1 MLWEPCEAWFPHK
14 DAVRGAA
21 ALPSLHSS
29 LLLRADCSSRWI
41 SEQGFRPLCPGLPG
55 LQAAKDDPAPV
66 GGRSRGGSYLFAG
79 GAGSWWRGAAGVVL
93 SSCRPGWSHRAVCRV
108 RLLFVKG
115 DGANGPG
122 EVRWLSQVSPRG
134 GWQLRP
140 PSEDCGCS
148 ELGILQRSL
157 WMCFLRCQTLQPSS
171 QAEAECGGRQS
182 SNRETLTP
190 HLHGF
195 YEPQVCTLPLHVWCP
210 GIPVLSVQLIE
221 IVTVVSKC
229 LA

>member
-93 SSCRPGWSHRAVCRV
+93 SACRPGWSHRAVCRV

-115 DGANGPG
+115 DGAHGPG
-122 EVRWLSQVSPRG
+122 RWGGCHRCPHAVGGSSGLPVRTVAALSWESYREVFGCVFCAVRPCSRQAR
-134 GWQLRP
+134 LRQSVEAGRAQTGRLLHP
-140 PSEDCGCS
+140 IFMAFTS
-148 ELGILQRSL
+148 
-157 WMCFLRCQTLQPSS
+157 LRCAHYL
-171 QAEAECGGRQS
+171 
-182 SNRETLTP
+182 
-190 HLHGF
+190 
-195 YEPQVCTLPLHVWCP
+195 CTCDALAF
-210 GIPVLSVQLIE
+210 QF
-221 IVTVVSKC
+221 C
-229 LA
+229 LYNWLKLWP